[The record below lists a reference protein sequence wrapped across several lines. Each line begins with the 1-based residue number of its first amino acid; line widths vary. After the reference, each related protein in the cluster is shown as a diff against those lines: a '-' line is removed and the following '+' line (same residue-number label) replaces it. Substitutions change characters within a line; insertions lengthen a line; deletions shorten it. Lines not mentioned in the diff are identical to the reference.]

1 MKKILIERSLKL
13 RREDLRSKTFNIT
26 SNAQEDE
33 NNWLDSFGGQ
43 KEQFYSKVQPKI
55 QIIHAENAN
64 ITASINDEDRAYEKL
79 RMNMGPDKMNV
90 THQSSIRYKCI
101 PKDHSLW

>member
-33 NNWLDSFGGQ
+33 NNWLNSFGGQ

-55 QIIHAENAN
+55 EIIHSEGAN
-64 ITASINDEDRAYEKL
+64 ITSSINDDDRANDKL
-79 RMNMGPDKMNV
+79 RMNLGPEKRTV
-90 THQSSIRYKCI
+90 THQSSLRYKFN
-101 PKDHSLW
+101 PKDH